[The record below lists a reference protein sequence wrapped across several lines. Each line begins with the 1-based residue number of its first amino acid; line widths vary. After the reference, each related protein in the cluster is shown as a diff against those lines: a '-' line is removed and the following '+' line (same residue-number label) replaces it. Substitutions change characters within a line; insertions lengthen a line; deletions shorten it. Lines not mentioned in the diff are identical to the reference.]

1 MLHLAKL
8 PKKLGIDVPVPLRDV
23 VVDSIMSHLRGKSVK
38 EIHTVTTG
46 ELEVV
51 ECEITENSKI
61 IGKQLKEIADAGN
74 FLVLMIK
81 TKDAQS
87 YEIVNGNTTI
97 TAVSHLVLI
106 TKSDNSKKVLSYFS
120 GSTE

>member
-1 MLHLAKL
+1 
-8 PKKLGIDVPVPLRDV
+8 
-23 VVDSIMSHLRGKSVK
+23 MSHLRGKSVK

-97 TAVSHLVLI
+97 TAGSHLVLI